1 VVHDLVELRR
11 QRCVDR
17 RDRLLD
23 RARKVAVERDRA
35 GQRLLDQRLDEF
47 LGAVRLR
54 LFGRRYDL
62 IEKSGDGSGVSGR
75 GGAGRGGK
83 IGNCSALLFG
93 DPKFAG

>member
-1 VVHDLVELRR
+1 VVHDFVELDR
-11 QRCVDR
+11 QRCVNR

-23 RARKVAVERDRA
+23 RAREIAVERDRA

-47 LGAVRLR
+47 LGAVRLG
-54 LFGRRYDL
+54 LLGRRNDL
-62 IEKSGDGSGVSGR
+62 IEKAGDGSGFSG
-75 GGAGRGGK
+75 GGGGRGGK